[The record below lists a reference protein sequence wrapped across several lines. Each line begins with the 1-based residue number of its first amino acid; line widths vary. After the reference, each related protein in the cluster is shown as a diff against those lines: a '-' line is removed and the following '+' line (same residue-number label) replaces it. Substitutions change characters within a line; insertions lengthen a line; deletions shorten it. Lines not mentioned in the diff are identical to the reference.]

1 MEADMDSRARFLA
14 SLEHREPDR
23 VPIDL
28 GGIVTGITTGAS
40 AALKAHLGVT
50 EPDELADRVQQL
62 AIPHDGILE
71 RLHVDSRYLY
81 LKASRDWQDVELGDD
96 AYEDEFGIRRK
107 AAIRPDG
114 HLLYYDFVGHPLSEA
129 RTVADLARYP
139 WPDPHDAA
147 RYAGLEEAAR
157 ALHRDTDKAVAVNMI
172 ASLFEFS
179 WYLRGYVGFLEDLV
193 TDPSLA
199 EAQLD
204 AMLEYQTALLGEVLD
219 RVGEVV
225 SFVCT
230 GSDLGTQRAPMIDPE
245 VYRRLVWP
253 RYRKLWDFIHSRT
266 QAKIFY
272 HSCGSIVPMIP
283 LLIEGGVD
291 AVHPVQ
297 PGAAGMG
304 DRARLKREFGDHITF
319 WGGFDQQHAL
329 PFGSPDEVR
338 EAAKRLLDDF
348 MPGGGFVFAAGHNI
362 QADVPPENIL
372 ALFDTVFE
380 AGRY

>member
-1 MEADMDSRARFLA
+1 LDSRERFVA
-14 SLEHREPDR
+14 SLEHKEADR

-28 GGIVTGITTGAS
+28 GGMVTGITTGAS
-40 AALKAHLGVT
+40 RALKEHLGIS

-62 AIPHDGILE
+62 AQPHPAILE

-81 LKASRDWQDVELGDD
+81 LRASRDWHDIELSADT
-96 AYEDEFGIRRK
+96 YEDEFGIRRQ
-107 AAIRPDG
+107 AAVRPDG

-139 WPDPHDAA
+139 WPDPHDPA

-157 ALHRDTDKAVAVNMI
+157 ALVEATDKAVSLNLI
-172 ASLFEFS
+172 ASIFEFS
-179 WYLRGYVGFLEDLV
+179 WYLRGYVGFMEDLL
-193 TDPSLA
+193 TQPALA
-199 EAQLD
+199 EAQMD

-219 RVGEVV
+219 RLGEHLT
-225 SFVCT
+225 FVMT

-245 VYRRLVWP
+245 VYRRLIWP
-253 RYRKLWDFIHSRT
+253 RYRKLWAFIHERT
-266 QAKIFY
+266 AAKVFY

-297 PGAAGMG
+297 PGAEGMG
-304 DRARLKREFGDHITF
+304 DRARLKRDFGAHITF
-319 WGGFDQQHAL
+319 WGGFDQQHTL
-329 PFGSPDEVR
+329 PFGTPDEVR
-338 EAAKRLLDDF
+338 VEARRLLDEF

-362 QADVPPENIL
+362 QADVPPQNIL
-372 ALFDTVFE
+372 ALFDTVLE
-380 AGRY
+380 HGVY

>member
-1 MEADMDSRARFLA
+1 MDPHDRFRIA
-14 SLEHREPDR
+14 MEHREPDR

-40 AALKAHLGVT
+40 AALKTYLGID
-50 EPDELADRVQQL
+50 EPDRIADRVQQL
-62 AIPHDGILE
+62 AVPHADILD

-81 LKASRDWQDVELGDD
+81 LRASRDWQDVELTEDT
-96 AYEDEFGIRRK
+96 YRDEFGIIRQ

-114 HLLYYDFVGHPLSEA
+114 HLLYYDFIGHPLSEA
-129 RTVADLARYP
+129 ATVEELARYP
-139 WPDPHDAA
+139 WPDPHDPA
-147 RYAGLEEAAR
+147 RYDGLETAAR
-157 ALHRDTDKAVAVNMI
+157 AVREGDSKALGINMI

-179 WYLRGYVGFLEDLV
+179 WYLRGYVEFLDDLM
-193 TDPSLA
+193 TNRRLA

-204 AMLEYQTALLGEVLD
+204 AMLEYQIALVGEVLD
-219 RVGEVV
+219 RVGDLAT
-225 SFVCT
+225 FVNT

-245 VYRRLVWP
+245 VYREVIWP
-253 RYRKLWDFIHSRT
+253 RYRRLWDLIHSRT
-266 QAKIFY
+266 EAKVFY
-272 HSCGSIVPMIP
+272 HSCGSIVPMLP

-297 PGAAGMG
+297 PRAAEMG
-304 DRARLKREFGDHITF
+304 DRVRLKREFGHDITF
-319 WGGFDQQHAL
+319 WGGFDQQRIL

-338 EAAKRLLDDF
+338 QATRQLFDAF

-372 ALFDTVFE
+372 ALFDAAVEFGT
-380 AGRY
+380 Y